1 MNEQIIGAF
10 ILTLVAGLCTGIG
23 GLVVFF
29 PKIKNDR
36 FLSISMSFAAGV
48 MLYVSFVEML
58 PEAQFSL
65 KDVFG
70 NGCGG
75 LLSVTLFFVGMLLV
89 YILDKLLPVLF
100 QEGNKSHL
108 SLNKTKSLYNTGL
121 LVAIALAVH
130 NFPEGIATFL
140 SSINDFSMGI
150 VITIAIALHNI
161 PEGVSVA
168 MPIYFSTGN
177 KWKAFRY
184 SLFSG
189 LAEPLGAIIVFSIV
203 GNNVSNEL
211 LACCF
216 AVISGIMVY
225 ISLVCLLP
233 SSWEFGNKKDTLL
246 GLILGMFIMAIS
258 LIIA

>member
-1 MNEQIIGAF
+1 MDLQIIGAF
-10 ILTLVAGLCTGIG
+10 TLTLVAGLCTGIG

-29 PKIKNDR
+29 PNIKNDR
-36 FLSISMSFAAGV
+36 FLSVSMSFAAGV

-65 KDVFG
+65 KDIFG
-70 NGCGG
+70 NACGG
-75 LLSVTLFFVGMLLV
+75 FLSLTLFFIGMMLV
-89 YILDKLLPVLF
+89 YLLDKLLPALF

-189 LAEPLGAIIVFSIV
+189 LAEPLGAIIVFLIV
-203 GNNVSNEL
+203 GNNVSDEL
-211 LACCF
+211 LSCCF
-216 AVISGIMVY
+216 AVISGVMVY